1 MTITKLT
8 TELASFK
15 FSTVSGY
22 FLQDEPSTDPDTFD
36 YSSQNFG
43 LITKEYD
50 SEIANSHEIQWQ
62 RFTEHITHLNET
74 ANPQTKYK
82 VLFLGRHGEGVH
94 NVAERRYGTKAWD
107 EYWSLLDGD
116 EYGTWLDAHLTEVGI
131 SQAQTA
137 HDTWAQ
143 QSESGIPAPQSYY
156 VSPLHRCCQTAQ
168 VTFEGLD
175 MPLTNPF
182 QPLVKE
188 LLRETMGE
196 HTCDRRS
203 TKSAIAAEFP
213 RYRFEPGF
221 TEEDELWDPKVR
233 EADEHR
239 DRRLLDLLNDIF
251 ATDENVFLSLTAH
264 SGAITSILEVIGHRR
279 FPLATG
285 AVIPVVVK
293 AEKRARDG
301 SNWHIG
307 ILNV

>member
-15 FSTVSGY
+15 FSTVPGY
-22 FLQDEPSTDPDTFD
+22 FLQDEPTTDPDTFD

-43 LITKEYD
+43 LIAKEYD
-50 SEIANSHEIQWQ
+50 SEIENSHETQWQ
-62 RFTEHITHLNET
+62 RFTQHITHLNET
-74 ANPQTKYK
+74 ASPQTKYK

-143 QSESGIPAPQSYY
+143 QLETGIPAPQSYY

-175 MPLTNPF
+175 LPLTSPF

-203 TKSAIAAEFP
+203 TKSAIAADFP

-239 DRRLLDLLNDIF
+239 DQRLLDLLNDIF

-293 AEKRARDG
+293 AEKRA
-301 SNWHIG
+301 
-307 ILNV
+307 

>member
-1 MTITKLT
+1 MTLTKLT
-8 TELASFK
+8 TEPDSFK
-15 FSTVSGY
+15 FSTVPGY
-22 FLQDEPSTDPDTFD
+22 FLQDEPTTDPDTFD
-36 YSSQNFG
+36 YSAQNFG
-43 LITKEYD
+43 LIPKEYD
-50 SEIANSHEIQWQ
+50 SGIANSHETQWQ
-62 RFTEHITHLNET
+62 RFSRHITHLNET
-74 ANPQTKYK
+74 ASPQTKYK

-131 SQAQTA
+131 AQAQTA
-137 HDTWAQ
+137 HDTWARQ
-143 QSESGIPAPQSYY
+143 LETGIPAPQSYY

-175 MPLTNPF
+175 MPLVNPF

-203 TKSAIAAEFP
+203 TKSAIAADFP
-213 RYRFEPGF
+213 RYRFEPRF

-233 EADEHR
+233 EADGHR

-264 SGAITSILEVIGHRR
+264 SGAITSILSVIGHRK
-279 FPLATG
+279 FSLATG

-293 AEKRARDG
+293 AEKR
-301 SNWHIG
+301 
-307 ILNV
+307 